1 MGLGLPGCVPGVRWP
16 VLPLWHL
23 TRQLCLLLTCRPSE
37 DASVGD
43 VESLWDTLRVLP
55 LLSLLPWT
63 ASCPRGASTP
73 SLLVLLHLGAPLPY
87 LIPPGFNPE
96 RLSSLFF
103 SPFSFLLPSLPSFL
117 LHFPPLAST
126 FIPFPLSVT
135 WAVFSL
141 SAPSLPPPSWFPS
154 PASPDCRVHPIPED
168 RRSALKP
175 PPPS

>member
-73 SLLVLLHLGAPLPY
+73 SLPVLLHLGAPLRY

-103 SPFSFLLPSLPSFL
+103 SPFLSFFLPSPCLHFHSLPSFCNL
-117 LHFPPLAST
+117 GCV
-126 FIPFPLSVT
+126 LSVC
-135 WAVFSL
+135 
-141 SAPSLPPPSWFPS
+141 PQ
-154 PASPDCRVHPIPED
+154 PASPQLVPVSCLPGLSCPPHP
-168 RRSALKP
+168 
-175 PPPS
+175 